1 MKKRIV
7 INIIIIACIT
17 AGIFFMIRYDI
28 VGKLYDVMSDQAA
41 QNKSQK
47 VEEDTQ
53 DELIYETVFD
63 EDGNE
68 IVIEM
73 EKTVVTD
80 ENDNKVE
87 MYVDTSEP
95 TVIYDHTY
103 KGKITKIDKNKIY
116 FTVDREVKKGTEHIF
131 ENIKDYEIV
140 FNINTYNLEFDP
152 SSDDYL
158 VNDSLVYEYKSIYK
172 AEDLKGAIGK
182 YLRVNDTLLKDY
194 YTGKEYKSLIF
205 YEK

>member
-63 EDGNE
+63 EGGNE

-80 ENDNKVE
+80 ENGNKVE
-87 MYVDTSEP
+87 MYVDTSKP

-103 KGKITKIDKNKIY
+103 KGKITKINENKIY
-116 FTVDREVKKGTEHIF
+116 FTVDQEVKEGTEYIF

-140 FNINTYNLEFDP
+140 FDINVYNLEFDP
-152 SSDDYL
+152 SSAGYL

-172 AEDLKGAIGK
+172 AEELKGTIGK
-182 YLRVNDTLLKDY
+182 YLRVNDALFEDY
-194 YTGKEYKSLIF
+194 HTGKEYKSLIF
-205 YEK
+205 YDE